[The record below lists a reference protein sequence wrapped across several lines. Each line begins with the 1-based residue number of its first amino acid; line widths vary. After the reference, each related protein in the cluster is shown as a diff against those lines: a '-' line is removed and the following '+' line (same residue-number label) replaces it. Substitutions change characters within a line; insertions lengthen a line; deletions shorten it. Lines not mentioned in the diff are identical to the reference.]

1 MNRKIKKLETK
12 KFTLICLFDTDET
25 IIFDMTDLVKESG
38 SMILPLREEAFF
50 KKVFLESG
58 TPTWPNGYDVCPDT
72 IYKTGGK
79 KTAA

>member
-1 MNRKIKKLETK
+1 MLKFSKGKK
-12 KFTLICLFDTDET
+12 CLFDTDET

-38 SMILPLREEAFF
+38 SMILPLREESFF

-72 IYKTGGK
+72 IYRQGEKT
-79 KTAA
+79 TAA